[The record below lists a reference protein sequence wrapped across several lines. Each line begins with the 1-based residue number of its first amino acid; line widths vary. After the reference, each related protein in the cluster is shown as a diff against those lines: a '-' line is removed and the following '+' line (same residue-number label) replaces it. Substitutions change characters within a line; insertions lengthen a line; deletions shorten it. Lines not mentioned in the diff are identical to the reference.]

1 MKRRCSDRRLD
12 RLVSQALCA
21 LEDPAAG
28 FVFDDFDLRYCE
40 AERKREADAARW
52 FYRDKTSFET
62 KYEADCGRDGDDP
75 VWVSDGGQG
84 VSTSVGI
91 VSATVDGDENLP
103 RWLVLWRRK
112 RLELTP
118 KRRAVLDALA
128 VDWRTRPAAKIA
140 HVSRPTVDLAKK
152 IFKVHF
158 AQCFQVWKRD
168 FAF

>member
-1 MKRRCSDRRLD
+1 MKRCSDKRLA
-12 RLVSQALCA
+12 RLVSHALYA

-28 FVFDDFDLRYCE
+28 FVFDDFDRRYCE

-62 KYEADCGRDGDDP
+62 KYAEDCDKDGKEP
-75 VWVSDGGQG
+75 AWVSDRGRGKH
-84 VSTSVGI
+84 VLDSI
-91 VSATVDGDENLP
+91 VSATVDGEGRLP
-103 RWLVLWRRK
+103 LWLVLWRQK

-140 HVSRPTVDLAKK
+140 GVSRPTVELAKK
-152 IFKVHF
+152 IFKTHF
-158 AQCFQVWKRD
+158 TQCFQAWKRD